1 MNESTLI
8 QTTLEDA
15 TSTINNL
22 PYKDSVW
29 TQEIMTRLCDTGQK
43 NGYYVCV
50 SRVDAANHGEWLY
63 DMTWLRRDGD
73 RLTNVGLVLELEWGY
88 FPEVHEDFEKLLL
101 AKANLRC
108 MIFWAAN
115 RQDAVGYIQT
125 LLNQVLKFQKTARG
139 DNYLFCVWL
148 EDEARFDFNS
158 YTDYSEEK

>member
-1 MNESTLI
+1 
-8 QTTLEDA
+8 
-15 TSTINNL
+15 
-22 PYKDSVW
+22 
-29 TQEIMTRLCDTGQK
+29 MTRLCDTGQK

-50 SRVDAANHGEWLY
+50 SKVNAANHGEWLY

-73 RLTNVGLVLELEWGY
+73 QLTDVRLVLELEWGY

-115 RQDAVGYIQT
+115 QQNAVGNIQA
-125 LLNQVLKFQKTARG
+125 LLNQVLEFQKTARG

-148 EDEARFDFNS
+148 EDEARFDFHT
-158 YTDYSEEK
+158 YTNYSKEK